1 MAKTD
6 NILTKGM
13 KGTIG
18 KEVVFRTFKQ
28 GTFSGKFPDM
38 SRIIPSKNQTK
49 ARERFAKAVAY
60 AQFVMK
66 NLKGSRSYKAS
77 KGKSLYHAAIKDY
90 MSRFDAGK
98 PVKDALPEEVQD
110 ALKLFSLS
118 EAQLRAIAYIDDHKK
133 LTNRNYQEMN
143 SVSKATATRHLQE
156 LAAQGIIVSNNGK
169 GAGAHYTTGSPWKG
183 K

>member
-1 MAKTD
+1 MAKAD

-60 AQFVMK
+60 AQSVMK
-66 NLKGSRSYKAS
+66 NPKKSQAYKTS
-77 KGKSLYHAAIKDY
+77 KGQSVYHAALKDY
-90 MSRFDAGK
+90 MNRFDTGK
-98 PVKDALPEEVQD
+98 PVNIVLPEQVQD
-110 ALKLFSLS
+110 ELKSFSLS
-118 EAQLRAIAYIDDHKK
+118 DAQLRALAFIDDHKK
-133 LTNRNYQEMN
+133 LTNRDYQEMN
-143 SVSKATATRHLQE
+143 AVSKATATRHLQE
-156 LAAQGIIVSNNGK
+156 LVAQGIIISNNGK
-169 GAGAHYTTGSPWKG
+169 GAGAHYLTGSPWEEK
-183 K
+183 